1 MMSALRVKSRRNTQL
16 LYKRLA
22 KIESRNR
29 GQPSPAGKFSRPTRC
44 GLSTSN
50 RHAEESAQLTFA
62 SFNVNGLSHEGV
74 WHLNDLISSQQ
85 YDVSNHYP
93 LIIRFNILLILFVI
107 LIY

>member
-1 MMSALRVKSRRNTQL
+1 MVSPLKQ
-16 LYKRLA
+16 
-22 KIESRNR
+22 ES
-29 GQPSPAGKFSRPTRC
+29 FLVRPDVEC
-44 GLSTSN
+44 GLSISN

-93 LIIRFNILLILFVI
+93 LLIGLNILLILFVI